1 MLKEKEL
8 CYRITGCVYEVYRH
22 LGCGFLESVYQRAL
36 VHELRAAG
44 LAVESEAAVTIN
56 YKGRPVAEHR
66 LDLLVEN
73 RIIVELKAQQKV
85 PLAAE
90 SQLVNYLKATGLKLG
105 LLVHFAFPKA
115 TVKRVIHYSLNFFV
129 FFGGFRGKKME
140 LSLAKE
146 HTSAIRP
153 HTTPQPPEPR

>member
-1 MLKEKEL
+1 MEMMNQSLGTCPKFGVHFS
-8 CYRITGCVYEVYRH
+8 YRITGCVYEVYRH

-56 YKGRPVAEHR
+56 YKGQPLAEHR

-85 PLAAE
+85 PFAAE
-90 SQLVNYLKATGLKLG
+90 SQLINYLKATGLKLG
-105 LLVHFAFPKA
+105 LLVNFAFPKA
-115 TVKRVIHYSLNFFV
+115 TVKRIIY
-129 FFGGFRGKKME
+129 
-140 LSLAKE
+140 
-146 HTSAIRP
+146 
-153 HTTPQPPEPR
+153 

>member
-56 YKGRPVAEHR
+56 Y
-66 LDLLVEN
+66 
-73 RIIVELKAQQKV
+73 
-85 PLAAE
+85 
-90 SQLVNYLKATGLKLG
+90 
-105 LLVHFAFPKA
+105 
-115 TVKRVIHYSLNFFV
+115 
-129 FFGGFRGKKME
+129 
-140 LSLAKE
+140 
-146 HTSAIRP
+146 
-153 HTTPQPPEPR
+153 

>member
-90 SQLVNYLKATGLKLG
+90 SQLINYLKATGLKLG
-105 LLVHFAFPKA
+105 LLVNFDSAASGTFCWAFSSTIMRFSTSKSKRCSA
-115 TVKRVIHYSLNFFV
+115 T
-129 FFGGFRGKKME
+129 G
-140 LSLAKE
+140 
-146 HTSAIRP
+146 
-153 HTTPQPPEPR
+153 

>member
-22 LGCGFLESVYQRAL
+22 LGCGFLESVQQRAL

-90 SQLVNYLKATGLKLG
+90 SQLINYLKATGLKLG
-105 LLVHFAFPKA
+105 LLVNFAFPKA
-115 TVKRVIHYSLNFFV
+115 TVKRIIY
-129 FFGGFRGKKME
+129 
-140 LSLAKE
+140 
-146 HTSAIRP
+146 
-153 HTTPQPPEPR
+153 